1 MLLAQLEVVVEVA
14 RLGSLSQAADAL
26 SLTQPAVSWRLR
38 ALETELGTPLFVRTR
53 RGVRPTGAGAALLP
67 HAQRTVQAA
76 AEATTAAREYQDAA
90 VETMVV
96 AAAAGPSIT
105 VLPEAVWRLY
115 RRHPNARLTI
125 RTAFSEAVSD
135 MVAHGLATL
144 GVAADV
150 QHPDLESVPLFDD
163 DFVLVLGGKRRRR
176 GTATV
181 SDVEEMPFVDL
192 EALPHDRRQIEA
204 ALRAA
209 KIRPRRLLK
218 VDTTQAAQEIVARG
232 LGFAFLPRSH
242 IAGDLKGGLLHEVDL
257 HGIALPKRHIV
268 ALRRSDAGPVR
279 GLTKTLIDELRTVG
293 SNSTETP
300 A

>member
-76 AEATTAAREYQDAA
+76 NEATRAAREYQDTA

-96 AAAAGPSIT
+96 AAAAGPSLT
-105 VLPEAVWRLY
+105 VLPEAVLRLY
-115 RRHPNARLTI
+115 RRHPKARLTI
-125 RTAFSEAVSD
+125 HTGFSESVAD
-135 MVAHGLATL
+135 MVAQGVATL
-144 GVAADV
+144 GVAAEI

-163 DFVLVLGGKRRRR
+163 DFVLVVGGKRRR
-176 GTATV
+176 GPTTV
-181 SDVEEMPFVDL
+181 ADL
-192 EALPHDRRQIEA
+192 EGRTFVELEARANDDRQIA
-204 ALRAA
+204 AAMRVA
-209 KIRPRRLLK
+209 KIKPRRLLT
-218 VDTTQAAQEIVARG
+218 VDTTQAAKEIVTRG

-242 IAGDLKGGLLHEVDL
+242 LTADLKNGLLHEVDL
-257 HGIALPKRHIV
+257 HGTALPTRHIV
-268 ALRRSDAGPVR
+268 ALRRTDAGPMR
-279 GLTKTLIDELRTVG
+279 GPTKTLIDDLRELG
-293 SNSTETP
+293 STGAPSSN
-300 A
+300 